1 MDQKNTLLL
10 FTIISAFILLSWI
23 CLFNIDL
30 SNYYKTSE
38 GNYKNNRKLDKNYRL
53 LAISKED
60 KCSVF
65 VRLNEEVPNYAVSE
79 NKDVYFNEKEP
90 KREIKHLN
98 RKSFVNAGGNK
109 QNMRNRKCIFET
121 KKYSRMEKKIFKELD
136 YMDFL
141 KNNKTISDK
150 TYKKIICKKY
160 RLRFVLPLLLIIVLL
175 ILYIL
180 DLLVGCG
187 LRKVLFKALKLCGP
201 ANWYNNLSV
210 LLRDSP
216 ISWLFRSINKVDKAL
231 EKITSTKRGGAQVKE
246 RIAGYV
252 YVDSFFNYL
261 IYIIPLLILGVI
273 LILGLLYYHKKVK
286 KYQKIKFKKR

>member
-30 SNYYKTSE
+30 SDYYKTSE
-38 GNYKNNRKLDKNYRL
+38 RNYKNNRKLDKNYRL

-65 VRLNEEVPNYAVSE
+65 VRLNEKVPNYAVSE
-79 NKDVYFNEKEP
+79 NKDVYYNEKEP
-90 KREIKHLN
+90 KRKMKHIN
-98 RKSFVNAGGNK
+98 GKPFMNAGGNQ
-109 QNMRNRKCIFET
+109 QNMRNKKCIFET

-141 KNNKTISDK
+141 KNNRTICNKIYVKT
-150 TYKKIICKKY
+150 ICKKY
-160 RLRFVLPLLLIIVLL
+160 RLRFVLPLLLMTVLL

-180 DLLVGCG
+180 DLFVRCG
-187 LRKVLFKALKLCGP
+187 IRGVLFKVLNLCGIT
-201 ANWYNNLSV
+201 NWYNDLSV
-210 LLRDSP
+210 LLKNSP
-216 ISWLFRSINKVDKAL
+216 VSWLFRTMDKVPKAL
-231 EKITSTKRGGAQVKE
+231 EKITRKKGGEILKTE
-246 RIAGYV
+246 KIAGYV

-261 IYIIPLLILGVI
+261 LYVIPLLILGVI
-273 LILGLLYYHKKVK
+273 IILGLFYYHKKVK

>member
-10 FTIISAFILLSWI
+10 FTKISAFILLSWI

-30 SNYYKTSE
+30 SDYYKTSE

-65 VRLNEEVPNYAVSE
+65 VRLNKEVPNYAVSE
-79 NKDVYFNEKEP
+79 NKDVHYNEKEP

-98 RKSFVNAGGNK
+98 RKSFMNAGGNK

-141 KNNKTISDK
+141 KNNRTISNKMYVK
-150 TYKKIICKKY
+150 TICKKY
-160 RLRFVLPLLLIIVLL
+160 RLRFVLPLLLITVLL

-180 DLLVGCG
+180 DLCVGCG
-187 LRKVLFKALKLCGP
+187 LKKVLFKVLKLCGITE
-201 ANWYNNLSV
+201 WYRGLSM
-210 LLRDSP
+210 LLKDSP
-216 ISWLFRSINKVDKAL
+216 VSWLFRSMNKVPNAL
-231 EKITSTKRGGAQVKE
+231 LGMKGGKVEKRV
-246 RIAGYV
+246 AGYV

-261 IYIIPLLILGVI
+261 IYVIPLLILGVI
-273 LILGLLYYHKKVK
+273 LILGLFYYHKKVK

>member
-1 MDQKNTLLL
+1 
-10 FTIISAFILLSWI
+10 
-23 CLFNIDL
+23 
-30 SNYYKTSE
+30 SE

-65 VRLNEEVPNYAVSE
+65 VGLKEEVPNYAVSE
-79 NKDVYFNEKEP
+79 NKDVYYNEKEP

-109 QNMRNRKCIFET
+109 QNMKNRKCIFET

-160 RLRFVLPLLLIIVLL
+160 RLRFVLPLLLITVLL

-180 DLLVGCG
+180 DLFVRCG
-187 LRKVLFKALKLCGP
+187 IRGVLFKVLNLCGIT
-201 ANWYNNLSV
+201 NWYNDLSV
-210 LLRDSP
+210 LLKNSP
-216 ISWLFRSINKVDKAL
+216 VSWLFRTMNKVPKAL
-231 EKITSTKRGGAQVKE
+231 KKITRVSGVTTKTE
-246 RIAGYV
+246 EIAGYV

-261 IYIIPLLILGVI
+261 LYVIPLLILGVI
-273 LILGLLYYHKKVK
+273 IILGLFYYHKKVK

>member
-1 MDQKNTLLL
+1 
-10 FTIISAFILLSWI
+10 SE
-23 CLFNIDL
+23 
-30 SNYYKTSE
+30 YYKISG

-60 KCSVF
+60 KCSAF

-79 NKDVYFNEKEP
+79 NKDVYYNEKEP

-136 YMDFL
+136 YIDFL
-141 KNNKTISDK
+141 KNNRTIGNKIYVKT
-150 TYKKIICKKY
+150 ICKKY
-160 RLRFVLPLLLIIVLL
+160 RLRFVLPLLLITVLL
-175 ILYIL
+175 LLYVL

-187 LRKVLFKALKLCGP
+187 LRKILFKVLKLCGIT
-201 ANWYNNLSV
+201 NWYRDLSM
-210 LLRDSP
+210 LLKDSP
-216 ISWLFRSINKVDKAL
+216 VSWLFRSVDKVNKAL
-231 EKITSTKRGGAQVKE
+231 IRIKKGEAEK

-252 YVDSFFNYL
+252 YVHSFFDYL
-261 IYIIPLLILGVI
+261 IYVIPLLILGVI
-273 LILGLLYYHKKVK
+273 FILGLFYYHKKVK